1 MTVMRWWHLKVV
13 LNLANLSTPLG
24 MLLGVLGGARLHR
37 GPRGLVL
44 GSGYRLRVPIARAF
58 TVGNVVLTRHDLSLF
73 ERHPALLV
81 HEERHTWQYAA
92 LLGTPF
98 VPLYLLAMAWSL
110 LRGGDL
116 GTHNVF
122 ERLAGLED
130 GGYPT
135 VSARARRR
143 HGRGQRRTRGS

>member
-1 MTVMRWWHLKVV
+1 MAGMRWWHLKVV

-24 MLLGVLGGARLHR
+24 MLLGLLGGARLHR
-37 GPRGLVL
+37 GPRGMVL
-44 GSGYRLRVPIARAF
+44 GSGYRLHLPVARAF
-58 TVGNVVLTRHDLSLF
+58 TVGNVVLTRHDLTLF
-73 ERHPALLV
+73 EHHPALLA

-110 LRGGDL
+110 LRGGDI

-130 GGYPT
+130 GGYAT
-135 VSARARRR
+135 LSVRERRRRAREPR
-143 HGRGQRRTRGS
+143 QPRGS